1 MIYQLG
7 MQINY
12 SYKLLFS
19 FWVIFPIT
27 IVNELQN
34 QFCAYVLKI
43 KLLSLVGKV
52 GGVWGVHTPLKT

>member
-7 MQINY
+7 MQIDY

-27 IVNELQN
+27 IVNELEN
-34 QFCAYVLKI
+34 EFWKTKLFKQFL
-43 KLLSLVGKV
+43 
-52 GGVWGVHTPLKT
+52 